1 MYPDEKGYPY
11 HGPGNSYAL
20 RLPNLNVMAC
30 VQDFHMNEHGKLYE
44 MVVKTKHAGA
54 INHVAVIPGNHE
66 DITSYETF
74 VRSGGY
80 TFRHINAPTN
90 IFSII
95 VKISDVY
102 NMERGSRDWCM
113 KDGEAVG
120 TKHIR
125 GMVQFNATRY
135 ILPCFLK
142 KPDPAFY
149 VFALCFNDSEYADDI
164 EILYVGP
171 KLEDNVR
178 ESELAGKLAG
188 VQFATPPSDD
198 VQFATPPS
206 DDVQFATQP
215 SDDELFSSDD
225 ELFSDNDGG
234 DIDGPRESR
243 DDDISNKKLS
253 PDNNAADEV
262 GVSAGCVK
270 KRKYFYNCIE

>member
-1 MYPDEKGYPY
+1 
-11 HGPGNSYAL
+11 
-20 RLPNLNVMAC
+20 
-30 VQDFHMNEHGKLYE
+30 MNEHGKLYE

-66 DITSYETF
+66 DITSYETLC
-74 VRSGGY
+74 RSGGY
-80 TFRHINAPTN
+80 TFRHINPPTN

-95 VKISDVY
+95 VKIGDVY
-102 NMERGSRDWCM
+102 NMERGTRDWCM

-125 GMVQFNATRY
+125 GMIPLNKTHFIPRS
-135 ILPCFLK
+135 FLR
-142 KPDPAFY
+142 KPDPDFY

-188 VQFATPPSDD
+188 

-262 GVSAGCVK
+262 GVSTGCVK

>member
-1 MYPDEKGYPY
+1 M
-11 HGPGNSYAL
+11 
-20 RLPNLNVMAC
+20 NVMAC

-44 MVVKTKHAGA
+44 MVVKTKHAGPVS
-54 INHVAVIPGNHE
+54 HVAVIPGNHE
-66 DITSYETF
+66 DITPYETLC
-74 VRSGGY
+74 RSGGY
-80 TFRHINAPTN
+80 TFRHINPPTN

-125 GMVQFNATRY
+125 GMIPLNKTQFIPRS
-135 ILPCFLK
+135 FLR
-142 KPDPAFY
+142 KPDPDFY

-198 VQFATPPS
+198 VQLATPDSS
-206 DDVQFATQP
+206 DE
-215 SDDELFSSDD
+215 ELFSSDEELFSSD
-225 ELFSDNDGG
+225 EELFSDDDDGG
-234 DIDGPRESR
+234 DVVGPRESR
-243 DDDISNKKLS
+243 DDDISNKTLS

-262 GVSAGCVK
+262 GVSTGCAK
-270 KRKYFYNCIE
+270 KRKYL